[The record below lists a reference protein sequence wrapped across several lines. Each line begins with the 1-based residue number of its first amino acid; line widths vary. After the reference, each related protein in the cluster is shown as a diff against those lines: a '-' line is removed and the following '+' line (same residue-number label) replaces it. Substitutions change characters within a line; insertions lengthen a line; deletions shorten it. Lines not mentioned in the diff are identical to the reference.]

1 MAVDLKGAPN
11 REGFYFG
18 PLKCSKICFSHY
30 CIGMKKY
37 LNQCKAERC
46 PRRLG
51 ACQPDVS
58 QAPRRT
64 RLHGRSIR
72 NSILIGQRLQF
83 NAPAQFRDGPDDLG
97 LFPILNLGLG
107 KCLLER
113 RFGKYQRNAT
123 ALEMENS
130 SACGHGGSRAE
141 ISFIHPHT
149 RITTH
154 NAGRIHATYLPAG

>member
-72 NSILIGQRLQF
+72 NSILIGQRLQP
-83 NAPAQFRDGPDDLG
+83 NVPAQFREWPGGFG
-97 LFPILNLGLG
+97 LVSSFESWPGEVPSGETI
-107 KCLLER
+107 R
-113 RFGKYQRNAT
+113 QVSAQRNGIGDGK
-123 ALEMENS
+123 LQ
-130 SACGHGGSRAE
+130 RLRPRW
-141 ISFIHPHT
+141 ISC
-149 RITTH
+149 
-154 NAGRIHATYLPAG
+154 